1 MKIYVGNISRTA
13 EEEDVQNLFE
23 TYGKVKSCVI
33 IKDRFNGESKGF
45 GFVEMD
51 DDEEAKAAMSALNS
65 SVFQGKTLTV
75 NEARPRE
82 ERRPFSQGG
91 RGQGGGGYREGG
103 GYRGG
108 GQGGGFREG
117 GYRDRNS
124 GDGGR
129 RQGSYYPKE
138 R

>member
-13 EEEDVQNLFE
+13 KEGDVRELFE
-23 TYGKVKSCVI
+23 SFGTVTSCVI

-45 GFVEMD
+45 GFVEMQ

-82 ERRPFSQGG
+82 PRAPGEG
-91 RGQGGGGYREGG
+91 RSFGGGGGERREWSPRRNDRPGG
-103 GYRGG
+103 GGG
-108 GQGGGFREG
+108 GGG
-117 GYRDRNS
+117 
-124 GDGGR
+124 GGR
-129 RQGSYYPKE
+129 RQGGPSYNKD
-138 R
+138 RW